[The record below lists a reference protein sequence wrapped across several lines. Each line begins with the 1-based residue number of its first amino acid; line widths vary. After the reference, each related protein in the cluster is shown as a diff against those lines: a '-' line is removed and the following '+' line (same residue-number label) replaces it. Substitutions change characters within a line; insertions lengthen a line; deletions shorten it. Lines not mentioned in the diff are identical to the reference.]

1 VGTPLADLKMEES
14 LRDLLEG
21 LGSIAVGAANNHD
34 KPANIVGEVKELLEY
49 LAEDELPAASAIFLA
64 KVSCIIFLPHTPGG
78 RDNKCERNPPNP

>member
-1 VGTPLADLKMEES
+1 MEES

-64 KVSCIIFLPHTPGG
+64 KDPPGALHQLEVLRKMVSENYQLSTEVIKG
-78 RDNKCERNPPNP
+78 RGDL